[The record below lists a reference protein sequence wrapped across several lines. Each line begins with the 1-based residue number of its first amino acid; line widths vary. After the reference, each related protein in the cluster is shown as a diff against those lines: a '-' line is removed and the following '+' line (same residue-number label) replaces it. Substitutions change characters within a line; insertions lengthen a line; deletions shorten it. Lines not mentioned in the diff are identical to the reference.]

1 MTSAVSGLS
10 AALYRDDPDA
20 VSVAFTNLA
29 LSDSGDHLTFQ
40 AAPGSRYWDE
50 DMALTVKVDGTAVT
64 TGFAVNYLRGSVTFE
79 TSKSG
84 SAVTVTGARRSE
96 ANFQKVIGL
105 FDGKL
110 KIGGKEI
117 DTTSC
122 DDTGWGSSI
131 MGAGSWEFSAGTFYY
146 DGGVPLADLKLSGLW
161 KFYSVDSITA
171 FAIGIGTLQG
181 IENIL
186 ASASDAQ
193 KQTLTVKGQGEI
205 YPE

>member
-1 MTSAVSGLS
+1 MSSAVSGLS
-10 AALYRDDPDA
+10 AALYKDDPEA
-20 VSVAFTNLA
+20 ASVTFTDLE
-29 LSDSGDHLTFQ
+29 LSDSGDHLTYQ
-40 AAPGSRYWDE
+40 AAAGSRYWDE
-50 DMALTVKVDGTAVT
+50 NETLVVEVDGSPVT
-64 TGFAVNYLRGSVTFE
+64 SGFTVNYLRGSVTFE
-79 TSKSG
+79 TSQSG
-84 SAVTVTGARRSE
+84 STITATGKRRDE

-110 KIGGKEI
+110 KIDCKEI

-122 DDTGWGSSI
+122 DDGGWQSSI
-131 MGAGSWEFSAGTFYY
+131 MGRGSWEFSAGTFYY

>member
-10 AALYRDDPDA
+10 AALYRDDPEA

-40 AAPGSRYWDE
+40 AASGSRYWDE
-50 DMALTVKVDGTAVT
+50 DMALTVKVGGTTVT
-64 TGFAVNYLRGSVTFE
+64 TGFTVNYLRGSVTFE

-84 SAVTVTGARRSE
+84 SAITVTGARRSE

-122 DDTGWGSSI
+122 DDAGWGSSI
-131 MGAGSWEFSAGTFYY
+131 MGAGNWEFSAGTFYY
-146 DGGVPLADLKLSGLW
+146 DGGVPLSDLKLSGLW
-161 KFYSVDSITA
+161 KFYSVLSTTPFCIGWGAITSM
-171 FAIGIGTLQG
+171 
-181 IENIL
+181 ENMM
-186 ASASDAQ
+186 ANPNDAQ
-193 KQTLTVKGQGEI
+193 KQTVTIKGAGALYME
-205 YPE
+205 

>member
-1 MTSAVSGLS
+1 MTNATSGMSGTLWVCATSNGTFVKLAEVS
-10 AALYRDDPDA
+10 DA
-20 VSVAFTNLA
+20 
-29 LSDSGDHLTFQ
+29 
-40 AAPGSRYWDE
+40 
-50 DMALTVKVDGTAVT
+50 
-64 TGFAVNYLRGSVTFE
+64 
-79 TSKSG
+79 
-84 SAVTVTGARRSE
+84 
-96 ANFQKVIGL
+96 
-105 FDGKL
+105 
-110 KIGGKEI
+110 KIKIDGKEI
-117 DTTSC
+117 DTSNV
-122 DDTGWGSSI
+122 DDAGWGSSI